1 MEQTAVLR
9 TSKKHGFLW
18 ITLPESITMD
28 NYGRIESRLEE
39 EIREK
44 QLRVVL
50 DLASISSLYSSG
62 LGLLIRLRSRIN
74 ELGGALF
81 LVNASRKIS
90 ILLESVNLERLFSIY
105 ATDVE
110 FEISQEEILSEKLKP
125 ANVGFVFVAR
135 IEDGIFRITMSGALA
150 AGQDLTAFS
159 AFEPD
164 REIKRYVFD
173 LTGLETIDTSGIS
186 VLARQFVII
195 RDLGGVAVTYGG
207 DEFVKELLEL
217 LSLNDFVTWCTDE
230 REAMTAVGGG

>member
-1 MEQTAVLR
+1 MEYTVALR
-9 TSKKHGFLW
+9 TRKKHGFFW

-28 NYGRIESRLEE
+28 NYGVIEDHLEQA
-39 EIREK
+39 IRETH
-44 QLRVVL
+44 LRVVL
-50 DLASISSLYSSG
+50 DLADVSSLYSSG
-62 LGLLIRLRSRIN
+62 LGLLIRLRTRIN

-81 LVNASRKIS
+81 LVNVSKKIS
-90 ILLESVNLERLFSIY
+90 ILLESVNLERLFSVY

-125 ANVGFVFVAR
+125 ANVGFVFIAR

-150 AGQDLTAFS
+150 AGQDLAAFS

-164 REIKRYVFD
+164 TAVKCYVFD

-186 VLARQFVII
+186 VLARLFVVI

-207 DEFVKELLEL
+207 DEFVKELLEIL
-217 LSLNDFVTWCTDE
+217 GLNEFVTWCADE
-230 REAMTAVGGG
+230 REAMTAAECR

>member
-1 MEQTAVLR
+1 MEQTSALR
-9 TSKKHGFLW
+9 TYTKHGFFW
-18 ITLPESITMD
+18 ITLSESITMD
-28 NYGRIESRLEE
+28 NYGAIEARLEE
-39 EIREK
+39 KTREK
-44 QLRVVL
+44 QRRVVL
-50 DLASISSLYSSG
+50 DLSDITSLYSSG

-81 LVNASRKIS
+81 LVNVSRKIS
-90 ILLESVNLERLFSIY
+90 ALLESVNLERLFSIY

-150 AGQDLTAFS
+150 AGQDLAAFN

-164 REIKRYVFD
+164 PAVKRYLFD

-186 VLARQFVII
+186 VLARQFVLI
-195 RDLGGVAVTYGG
+195 RDQGGIAVTYGG
-207 DEFVKELLEL
+207 DEFVKELLEI
-217 LSLNDFVTWCTDE
+217 LSLTEFVTWCTDE
-230 REAMTAVGGG
+230 REAMTAIGRR